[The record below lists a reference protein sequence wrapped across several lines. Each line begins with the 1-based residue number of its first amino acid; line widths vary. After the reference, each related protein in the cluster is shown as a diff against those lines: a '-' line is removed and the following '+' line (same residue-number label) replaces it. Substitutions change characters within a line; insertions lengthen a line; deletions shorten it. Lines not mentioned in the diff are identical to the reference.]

1 MPRPCCQSLRGRVD
15 GAALLALDKL
25 VKFLRTLPAP
35 RVRSCLRR
43 FGLLASLLSAAA
55 GLARDDRDRP
65 LIVRVELHGIV
76 NPVKVRHIEQALT
89 RAKEE
94 RASLVLLSIDTPGG
108 LVSSMQEIVSDITNS
123 PVPVVG
129 FVEPRSA
136 QATSAGALILLATD
150 VAGMMPDTRVGAAHP
165 VGAGE
170 PLEGA
175 VEEKATNTLVSL
187 AKSLA
192 RRRGRPEDLAA
203 GMVREST
210 SYTAQEAHEKKIVEV
225 IATDEADLLRQ
236 VEGRTLQIGGKS
248 TTIQTAGAS
257 RIEIELS
264 WSNELLDAIANPT
277 LASILLSVGVL
288 GITYELA
295 APGIGLGGIVGIVS
309 LCLGLLGMSVLP
321 LQLAGFLLLAAGLV
335 AIALELAVPT
345 HGLLGLG
352 GVLALAAAGL
362 VLIDEGSYFGGVQR
376 IDFTLFLPTIIM
388 LTVGLIGFATLTRK
402 AMRAPPQLGPS
413 ALRGKSGMAKSH
425 FVPKEGG
432 FTGSVFVDGAL
443 WQAIAAAE
451 IAEGDAVEVE
461 EVLSQP
467 MRLAVRRKGAL

>member
-1 MPRPCCQSLRGRVD
+1 MPLT
-15 GAALLALDKL
+15 KL
-25 VKFLRTLPAP
+25 VKFLRTLPGS

-43 FGLLASLLSAAA
+43 FVLLASMFGAAA
-55 GLARDDRDRP
+55 GFARDGQP
-65 LIVRVELHGIV
+65 MIVRVELHGIV
-76 NPVKVRHIEQALT
+76 NPVKVRHIAQALE
-89 RAKEE
+89 RAKDE

-108 LVSSMQEIVSDITNS
+108 LVSSMQEIVSNITNS
-123 PVPVVG
+123 PVPVIG

-150 VAGMMPDTRVGAAHP
+150 VAAMMPDTRVGAAHP

-175 VEEKATNTLVSL
+175 IEEKATNTLVSL

-192 RRRGRPEDLAA
+192 QRRGRPEDLAA

-210 SYTAQEAHEKKIVEV
+210 SYTAQEAKEKNIVE
-225 IATDEADLLRQ
+225 ILANDEADLLRQ
-236 VEGRTLQIGGKS
+236 LEGRTLQFDGKPL
-248 TTIQTAGAS
+248 TLHTHAAS
-257 RIEIELS
+257 RIEVELS
-264 WSNELLDAIANPT
+264 WSNELLDSIANPT

-321 LQLAGFLLLAAGLV
+321 LQLAGFLLLAAGLL
-335 AIALELAVPT
+335 AIALELAIPS

-362 VLIDEGSYFGGVQR
+362 VLIDEGSYFGGTQR
-376 IDFTLFLPTIIM
+376 INLMLFMPTIVAM
-388 LTVGLIGFATLTRK
+388 ALGLIALATLTRK

-413 ALRGKSGMAKSH
+413 ALLGKAGTAKSH
-425 FVPKEGG
+425 FVQKDEG

-443 WQAIAAAE
+443 WQAIATAE
-451 IAEGDAVEVE
+451 IAEGDAIEVE

-467 MRLAVRRKGAL
+467 MRLAVRRKGAH